1 VKSLSKEYGA
11 KNIQVLKGLEPV
23 RKRPGM
29 YIGSTGKA
37 GLHHLVYEVVD
48 NSIDEALA
56 GVCKKIEITLLED
69 GSVEVKDDGRGI
81 PVEIHQ
87 EEKRSTLELVMTV
100 LHAGGKFNKDTYKV
114 SSGLHGVGVS
124 VVNALSESLQ
134 VWVIQDGKMYTQRY
148 ARGKPLN
155 EVESV
160 GDAEGHGTTVRFKP
174 DPTIF
179 STLQF
184 DFEILNNRFM
194 ELAFLNP
201 GLTLV
206 LKDLLENEEMKYCF
220 GGGLNEFS
228 TYLSKGYK
236 NLHPKPIY
244 VNGKYNE
251 IEVEIAIQ
259 YILSDEEIMRTYVND
274 VNTIE
279 GGTHVTGF
287 RTSLTRLV
295 NDYIKKFSLLSNGKQ
310 TKAKKSDKK
319 TEEEEIVIQGSDVR
333 EGLVAILSLK
343 VPDPQFEGQT
353 KAKLGNEEAQEAV
366 AYVLKEKLS
375 EYFDI
380 HSDVAR
386 IILERIIQ
394 AAKARLAAKKAREMV
409 KRKSALEYSTLPGK
423 LADCSTKE
431 RGKSEIFIVEGN
443 SAGGSAK
450 QARDREFQAILP
462 LRGKILNVEKASLER
477 LLKNEEISDIITAI
491 GTGIDD
497 TFDIEKSRYGKI
509 FIMTDADVDG
519 AHIRTLLLTLFF
531 RHFRQ
536 LINSGMVYIALSP
549 LFRVAHGKE
558 EYFVYSEEEMKRV
571 STKMREEGKK
581 NISIQRYKGLG
592 EMNPEQLWKTT
603 MNPKKRR
610 MARVR
615 LEDAEVANS
624 ILMTLMGSDV
634 EDRRRFI
641 QHHALQVTNLDI

>member
-1 VKSLSKEYGA
+1 MSKDYGA

-37 GLHHLVYEVVD
+37 GLHHLVTEVVD
-48 NSIDEALA
+48 NSIDEAIA
-56 GVCKKIEITLLED
+56 GVCKNIEITLFED

-81 PVEIHQ
+81 PVEIHE

-100 LHAGGKFNKDTYKV
+100 LHAGGKFNKDSYKF

-124 VVNALSESLQ
+124 VVNALSEWLQ
-134 VWVIQDGKMYTQRY
+134 VWVIQEGKLYTQRY
-148 ARGKPLN
+148 TRGIPVHD
-155 EVESV
+155 VEEIGES
-160 GDAEGHGTTVRFKP
+160 EGHGTIVRFKP
-174 DPTIF
+174 DPTVF
-179 STLQF
+179 TTTQF
-184 DFEILNNRFM
+184 EFEILNNRFM

-201 GLTLV
+201 GLTLK
-206 LKDLLENEEMKYCF
+206 LKDMRENEEIKYCF
-220 GGGLNEFS
+220 EGGLHEFC

-244 VNGKYNE
+244 LSGKYNE
-251 IEVEIAIQ
+251 IDVEVAIQ
-259 YILSDEEIMRTYVND
+259 YIMGDEEVMRTYVND

-287 RTSLTRLV
+287 RTALTRLI
-295 NDYIKKFSLLSNGKQ
+295 NDYIKKFSMLSNGKQ
-310 TKAKKSDKK
+310 SKNKKSEKK
-319 TEEEEIVIQGSDVR
+319 ADEEELVIQGGDVR
-333 EGLVAILSLK
+333 EGLVSILSLR
-343 VPDPQFEGQT
+343 VPEPQFEGQT

-366 AYVLKEKLS
+366 AFVVRERLS

-386 IILERIIQ
+386 VILDRIIQ

-409 KRKSALEYSTLPGK
+409 KRKNALEYSTLPGK

-431 RGKSEIFIVEGN
+431 RQHSEIFIVEGD

-462 LRGKILNVEKASLER
+462 LRGKILNVEKASLEK
-477 LLKNEEISDIITAI
+477 LLKNETISDIITAI

-497 TFDIEKSRYGKI
+497 TFDIERSRYGKV

-531 RHFRQ
+531 RHFRP
-536 LINSGMVYIALSP
+536 LINAGMVYIALSP
-549 LFRVAHGKE
+549 LFRVAHGKD
-558 EYFVYSEEEMKRV
+558 EYYVYSEDEMKEITGRL
-571 STKMREEGKK
+571 KEEGKK
-581 NISIQRYKGLG
+581 NLSVQRYKGLG

-603 MNPKKRR
+603 MDPKKRR
-610 MARVR
+610 MARVS

-624 ILMTLMGSDV
+624 ILITLMGSDV
-634 EDRRRFI
+634 EDRRRYI